1 MKNFLKTLIC
11 EIVNVPQDVVVN
23 EVVGQN
29 ITIFEVSCRKEDIG
43 KIIGKAGKTIEAI
56 RLIMIA
62 IAAKA
67 QMRIAIEI
75 IEN

>member
-1 MKNFLKTLIC
+1 MKNFLKSMIC
-11 EIVNVPQDVVVN
+11 ELVNTPQEVSVN

-29 ITIFEVSCRKEDIG
+29 TTIYEIACRKEDIG

-62 IAAKA
+62 IASKTQA
-67 QMRIAIEI
+67 RINIEI
-75 IEN
+75 LE